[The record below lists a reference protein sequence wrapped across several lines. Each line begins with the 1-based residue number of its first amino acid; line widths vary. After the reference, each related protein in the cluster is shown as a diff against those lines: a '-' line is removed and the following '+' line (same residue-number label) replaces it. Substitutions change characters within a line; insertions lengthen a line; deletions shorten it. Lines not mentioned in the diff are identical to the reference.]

1 MVDQQASE
9 EYILKNASDSEFEFR
24 KVLKS
29 DFEIGFPDVLKGLT
43 EVGNVSRELF
53 EARFDALFNSR
64 SDIYKVIV
72 VIDLAA
78 NRVIGS
84 GTLMLE

>member
-9 EYILKNASDSEFEFR
+9 EYILKTASDSEFEFR

-43 EVGNVSRELF
+43 EVGNVSRE
-53 EARFDALFNSR
+53 
-64 SDIYKVIV
+64 
-72 VIDLAA
+72 
-78 NRVIGS
+78 
-84 GTLMLE
+84 